1 MSKSYRV
8 RTEVGKAQNVTFEL
22 KQDFDLLEILS
33 LSLTQSDVYTRMC
46 SDFGVVVGRVFANG
60 GYGIPNAK
68 VCIFIPLDEMDAN
81 NEVISQLYPYK
92 QSFDKDGDGKRFN
105 LLSSE
110 SNHDCHLAVG
120 TFPTISSVLQQQEVR
135 YVFEKYYKYTAK
147 TNEAGDFM
155 IYWIPVGGQ
164 TIIMDVDLSD
174 MGCFSMLPEDFKQ
187 KGYPE
192 SDFDG
197 PRFKDDDAID
207 ALPQILNQQ
216 KSIDIKPFW
225 GDEDICQ
232 GAITRVD
239 FDLANSGFK
248 LEPTAVFM
256 GSTATD
262 TDKDSVNLNCRPKK
276 HMGELCSLI
285 SIPGIIDCVRYTP
298 FFKEDALAYGGVG
311 GTVPVLERYYLQD
324 GGRVIDQFGAFLTH
338 IPMNLD
344 YLITDEFGNLVTSPS
359 PSVGVP
365 TRARCRFR
373 IRPEQAGGSA
383 RLRRI
388 GSYLVPNIREFN
400 TSNTGSFNG
409 VEMQSYT
416 FSIEYHDY
424 HPYAQINLIPGAQD
438 FFYDMTFNRV
448 YSPAQHHDHVKHW
461 GRRQFIGIK
470 EILPEQA
477 QQCSTTAMFFPINS
491 AIRNNNFWIILY
503 SMFISFLSFI
513 YGFLS
518 MLVAALAFIVGM
530 IMVAVIFVIM
540 LICVLLCLINTIL
553 NSLPNWLISN
563 NLLLPT
569 IIGLGCGQFCVSCNG
584 CGANCE
590 ILGLPLGFVL
600 FNLKQ
605 TKYPECEKCNCR
617 STASGDLLTLATNW
631 PCDGMSADSSLNGY
645 NGNPCSCIPNC
656 NGGGTWLG
664 LGIWNGHICCGDTD
678 DVEICCD
685 DSYGFNDDGVAGNA
699 DDAAG
704 GGCYV
709 KVICINPTC
718 IVQNLSMV
726 IFHEWGR
733 REKMSQALCN
743 GLMNYVWEN
752 NWVTGFLYQFQFNAK
767 LRYNVLND
775 DYVTDSQYCKKT
787 VYLHPTEN
795 VFYYRCTPF
804 DRVTANT
811 GVFIGDD
818 EGVYAPWWD
827 SNFWGG
833 SGGSGNPDHAEG
845 DMDKH
850 IYWPTTITDLGS
862 RNQCVQ
868 QVCLDPKFAE
878 ECAITDQLGS
888 TTFQDITELV
898 SDIYNMKMDRED
910 SVISTMFP
918 RPHKEI
924 GGDVAQALMQNCML
938 GVYGYEATL
947 GMSQCDCVASTTTVV
962 TSGLTYPPTNDQNDT
977 GIIVPNAVN
986 AIDSTYHIGWTPF
999 IFTSVTHTMMTGFEL
1014 VDCVTLD
1021 LSASTQEVPYY
1032 LWNVQ
1037 GAPGTAWGSEY
1048 NDWGFTLGTYQT
1060 ALGSGSGWIVD
1071 SDGGGGPIY
1080 GLFANSLVMA
1090 GEFQNDMGNSL
1101 TSSPG
1106 SGLVHP
1112 GNYPVLN
1119 QNSLSTTVFSQPL
1132 FYYFGLRPGRTA
1144 YNMFLRLYV
1153 DEELADTV
1161 V

>member
-1 MSKSYRV
+1 
-8 RTEVGKAQNVTFEL
+8 
-22 KQDFDLLEILS
+22 
-33 LSLTQSDVYTRMC
+33 
-46 SDFGVVVGRVFANG
+46 
-60 GYGIPNAK
+60 
-68 VCIFIPLDEMDAN
+68 
-81 NEVISQLYPYK
+81 
-92 QSFDKDGDGKRFN
+92 
-105 LLSSE
+105 
-110 SNHDCHLAVG
+110 
-120 TFPTISSVLQQQEVR
+120 
-135 YVFEKYYKYTAK
+135 
-147 TNEAGDFM
+147 
-155 IYWIPVGGQ
+155 
-164 TIIMDVDLSD
+164 
-174 MGCFSMLPEDFKQ
+174 
-187 KGYPE
+187 
-192 SDFDG
+192 
-197 PRFKDDDAID
+197 
-207 ALPQILNQQ
+207 
-216 KSIDIKPFW
+216 
-225 GDEDICQ
+225 
-232 GAITRVD
+232 
-239 FDLANSGFK
+239 
-248 LEPTAVFM
+248 
-256 GSTATD
+256 
-262 TDKDSVNLNCRPKK
+262 
-276 HMGELCSLI
+276 
-285 SIPGIIDCVRYTP
+285 
-298 FFKEDALAYGGVG
+298 
-311 GTVPVLERYYLQD
+311 
-324 GGRVIDQFGAFLTH
+324 
-338 IPMNLD
+338 
-344 YLITDEFGNLVTSPS
+344 
-359 PSVGVP
+359 
-365 TRARCRFR
+365 
-373 IRPEQAGGSA
+373 
-383 RLRRI
+383 
-388 GSYLVPNIREFN
+388 
-400 TSNTGSFNG
+400 
-409 VEMQSYT
+409 
-416 FSIEYHDY
+416 
-424 HPYAQINLIPGAQD
+424 
-438 FFYDMTFNRV
+438 
-448 YSPAQHHDHVKHW
+448 
-461 GRRQFIGIK
+461 
-470 EILPEQA
+470 
-477 QQCSTTAMFFPINS
+477 
-491 AIRNNNFWIILY
+491 
-503 SMFISFLSFI
+503 
-513 YGFLS
+513 
-518 MLVAALAFIVGM
+518 
-530 IMVAVIFVIM
+530 
-540 LICVLLCLINTIL
+540 
-553 NSLPNWLISN
+553 
-563 NLLLPT
+563 
-569 IIGLGCGQFCVSCNG
+569 
-584 CGANCE
+584 
-590 ILGLPLGFVL
+590 
-600 FNLKQ
+600 
-605 TKYPECEKCNCR
+605 
-617 STASGDLLTLATNW
+617 
-631 PCDGMSADSSLNGY
+631 
-645 NGNPCSCIPNC
+645 
-656 NGGGTWLG
+656 
-664 LGIWNGHICCGDTD
+664 
-678 DVEICCD
+678 
-685 DSYGFNDDGVAGNA
+685 
-699 DDAAG
+699 
-704 GGCYV
+704 
-709 KVICINPTC
+709 
-718 IVQNLSMV
+718 MV

-1060 ALGSGSGWIVD
+1060 ALGTGSGWIVD

-1090 GEFQNDMGNSL
+1090 GEFQNDMGNSA
-1101 TSSPG
+1101 TTSPG